1 MTQKQRPGCCLG
13 GAGGG
18 GGGGSGNQSE
28 EGVPSCVLLPLAS
41 WPLLP
46 PPRRALTLP
55 HASPQPDPTSCS
67 PSPQSPPL
75 HLDAPHPLPVNTS
88 QVFPDPGFSLTIPP
102 TLPVL
107 AYPPRIFSGL
117 APTHEAAGPIPTGPV
132 RLGAWALAR
141 NSPPNTSPPKNA
153 SIRVC
158 VYLQVFTNRR
168 LVRHSLIMD
177 HGT

>member
-13 GAGGG
+13 GAGG

-67 PSPQSPPL
+67 PSPQSPPPSFRFPSSPACKYFTGFSRSGL
-75 HLDAPHPLPVNTS
+75 FPDHPPHPSCPCLP
-88 QVFPDPGFSLTIPP
+88 PP
-102 TLPVL
+102 E
-107 AYPPRIFSGL
+107 IFSR
-117 APTHEAAGPIPTGPV
+117 PIPSGPV
-132 RLGAWALAR
+132 RLCAWALAR
-141 NSPPNTSPPKNA
+141 TTPPHTSPHQHATPHPPSSFPSYFSWPPSA
-153 SIRVC
+153 DMLYGERPEWG
-158 VYLQVFTNRR
+158 
-168 LVRHSLIMD
+168 M
-177 HGT
+177 GP